1 MEMSPQSHLTYPMEQ
16 GHPPSD
22 ILCST
27 DISRKTMGLGVGGP
41 APKMKFFQLVQKSF
55 LSVPI
60 YCSWCIYD
68 SLDFFFQ
75 KYCLEPAH

>member
-27 DISRKTMGLGVGGP
+27 DISRKTMGRGGVWGGYGGGSP
-41 APKMKFFQLVQKSF
+41 IVVVEVVMVVEVVVIVVVVEGV
-55 LSVPI
+55 VPVVI
-60 YCSWCIYD
+60 VVV
-68 SLDFFFQ
+68 LT
-75 KYCLEPAH
+75 A

>member
-27 DISRKTMGLGVGGP
+27 DISRETMGGGLGE
-41 APKMKFFQLVQKSF
+41 
-55 LSVPI
+55 VPPR
-60 YCSWCIYD
+60 S
-68 SLDFFFQ
+68 SSSSSG
-75 KYCLEPAH
+75 K